1 MNAKD
6 IYKKID
12 DLNEAVSL
20 NISMSGDNA
29 EDVGNLFNMMRGD
42 KPEMKPVD
50 IKMLSPRDDIAKSL
64 SIMGPKKPEMDKP
77 MPMKLSVDPKSLGED
92 EVEEK
97 SWDNPDEDYKDT
109 KYMTKDL
116 SGGLNRSRKLILKL
130 QAETIQCRL
139 LKIKLKKV

>member
-12 DLNEAVSL
+12 DLNEAVSM

-77 MPMKLSVDPKSLGED
+77 TPHEVVPWILSLAVK
-92 EVEEK
+92 
-97 SWDNPDEDYKDT
+97 T
-109 KYMTKDL
+109 K
-116 SGGLNRSRKLILKL
+116 
-130 QAETIQCRL
+130 
-139 LKIKLKKV
+139 

>member
-12 DLNEAVSL
+12 DLNEAVSM

-50 IKMLSPRDDIAKSL
+50 IK
-64 SIMGPKKPEMDKP
+64 
-77 MPMKLSVDPKSLGED
+77 
-92 EVEEK
+92 
-97 SWDNPDEDYKDT
+97 T
-109 KYMTKDL
+109 K
-116 SGGLNRSRKLILKL
+116 
-130 QAETIQCRL
+130 
-139 LKIKLKKV
+139 

>member
-12 DLNEAVSL
+12 DLNEAVSM

-64 SIMGPKKPEMDKP
+64 SHGTKAQRWTNPHH
-77 MPMKLSVDPKSLGED
+77 
-92 EVEEK
+92 EVVRG
-97 SWDNPDEDYKDT
+97 S
-109 KYMTKDL
+109 
-116 SGGLNRSRKLILKL
+116 
-130 QAETIQCRL
+130 QAYG
-139 LKIKLKKV
+139 